1 MGIDNADGDVIAI
14 YDADLEYSALDLSK
28 LIECIRNKNL
38 DFVCGSR
45 FIGNEIR
52 KNIYFRTLYANKFL
66 SLLFTY
72 VYKNKIT
79 DIAVCLKVFKKEIIK
94 SIDFEKD
101 DFAIEVELIAK
112 VLSKTNKYKEI
123 PISYKGRSY
132 KEGKKIKLVDGFKYI
147 LAIFRYK

>member
-1 MGIDNADGDVIAI
+1 MTSPSK
-14 YDADLEYSALDLSK
+14 LLDLGSGGGSFVNVCNENGFNAVGLDGSK
-28 LIECIRNKNL
+28 
-38 DFVCGSR
+38 D
-45 FIGNEIR
+45 
-52 KNIYFRTLYANKFL
+52 
-66 SLLFTY
+66 
-72 VYKNKIT
+72 
-79 DIAVCLKVFKKEIIK
+79 

>member
-1 MGIDNADGDVIAI
+1 M
-14 YDADLEYSALDLSK
+14 LFET
-28 LIECIRNKNL
+28 NKYRGFL
-38 DFVCGSR
+38 GSV
-45 FIGNEIR
+45 IR